1 MIFSLLR
8 KTVLPVNGYN
18 IQNSQNMDKQKIH
31 YCFTLSDVQME
42 YLRCKKYKIDRM
54 ECFMSL
60 ASLAERETTLVSI
73 SKTQQVEILCGQ
85 CLVDN
90 TQLAKLWDKDRKT
103 VPKLLQA
110 MEAVGISSSQK
121 VGDNRI
127 ITLHSLSGWYVDGR
141 FVKNG
146 FSLKR
151 NADGSAI
158 IHTEVPQ
165 ARVIVTTTEDN
176 TKSDKED
183 GHSANGISD
192 TDNKGNSSTADI
204 SSSLN
209 STSSN
214 DNRSVGKVGTMVIFP
229 MLLLAEFPHNKTTPD
244 SLLAIL
250 LPCKKQMPNR
260 VRENTTHIHSI
271 WQEAKHNSLTVLM
284 PMVTS
289 LTVTIT
295 AINRHTGANE
305 PPYRE
310 IIPKDD

>member
-1 MIFSLLR
+1 
-8 KTVLPVNGYN
+8 
-18 IQNSQNMDKQKIH
+18 MDKQKIH
-31 YCFTLSDVQME
+31 YCFTLSDAQME

-165 ARVIVTTTEDN
+165 ARVIVTTTEDD

-214 DNRSVGKVGTMVIFP
+214 DNRSVGKVGTTIFP
-229 MLLLAEFPHNKTTPD
+229 MLLQVEFPHNKTTPD

-260 VRENTTHIHSI
+260 MRENTTHIHSI
-271 WQEAKHNSLTVLM
+271 WQKDKHNSLTVLM
-284 PMVTS
+284 PMVTR
-289 LTVTIT
+289 LTATIT
-295 AINRHTGANE
+295 AINRHTETNE

>member
-1 MIFSLLR
+1 
-8 KTVLPVNGYN
+8 
-18 IQNSQNMDKQKIH
+18 MDKQKIH

-60 ASLAERETTLVSI
+60 AERETTLVPI

-141 FVKNG
+141 FFKNG

-151 NADGSAI
+151 NADGSTI
-158 IHTEVPQ
+158 IHAEVPQ
-165 ARVIVTTTEDN
+165 ARVTVTTTEDD

-183 GHSANGISD
+183 GQSANGISD
-192 TDNKGNSSTADI
+192 TDKKGNSSTAEI

-214 DNRSVGKVGTMVIFP
+214 DNRSVGKVGMNGNLSDAVTGRISPQQNYTRQSVGNP
-229 MLLLAEFPHNKTTPD
+229 S
-244 SLLAIL
+244 SL
-250 LPCKKQMPNR
+250 
-260 VRENTTHIHSI
+260 
-271 WQEAKHNSLTVLM
+271 QEADAKQNEGERNTYPQHLAGGQTQQSNGSNDNGYKPNDSHNG
-284 PMVTS
+284 
-289 LTVTIT
+289 
-295 AINRHTGANE
+295 NQ
-305 PPYRE
+305 
-310 IIPKDD
+310 

>member
-1 MIFSLLR
+1 
-8 KTVLPVNGYN
+8 
-18 IQNSQNMDKQKIH
+18 MDDKKLH
-31 YCFTLSDVQME
+31 RCFTFSEEQLKH
-42 YLRCKKYKIDRM
+42 LRSKKYKIDRM

-60 ASLAERETTLVSI
+60 VDLAEPVAKLVQI
-73 SKTQQVEILCGQ
+73 SKTKQVEILAGQ
-85 CLVDN
+85 VMVDN

-103 VPKLLQA
+103 APKLLQA

-121 VGDNRI
+121 VRDKRI

-165 ARVIVTTTEDN
+165 ARVTVTTTDVD

-214 DNRSVGKVGTMVIFP
+214 DNRSVGKVGMNGNLSDAVTGGNSPQQNYSRQSVGNPSSM
-229 MLLLAEFPHNKTTPD
+229 
-244 SLLAIL
+244 
-250 LPCKKQMPNR
+250 
-260 VRENTTHIHSI
+260 
-271 WQEAKHNSLTVLM
+271 QEADAKQNEGEHNTYPQHLAGGQTQQSNG
-284 PMVTS
+284 S
-289 LTVTIT
+289 
-295 AINRHTGANE
+295 NANGYK
-305 PPYRE
+305 PNGSHNGNQ
-310 IIPKDD
+310 

>member
-1 MIFSLLR
+1 MTFLFTEKNNPVSL
-8 KTVLPVNGYN
+8 GYN
-18 IQNSQNMDKQKIH
+18 IQMTQNMDKQKIH
-31 YCFTLSDVQME
+31 YCFTLSDEQVE
-42 YLRCKKYKIDRM
+42 YLRSKKYKIDRM

-60 ASLAERETTLVSI
+60 ATLAERETTLVPI

-85 CLVDN
+85 CMVDN

-103 VPKLLQA
+103 VPKLLLA
-110 MEAVGISSSQK
+110 METVGISSSQK

-158 IHTEVPQ
+158 VHTEVPK
-165 ARVIVTTTEDN
+165 ARVIVTATEDK
-176 TKSDKED
+176 TKSDTED

-192 TDNKGNSSTADI
+192 TANESNTSTAGI

-214 DNRSVGKVGTMVIFP
+214 DNGCVGKVGTNGNFSDAATVGNSP
-229 MLLLAEFPHNKTTPD
+229 QQSYSRLTAGNP
-244 SLLAIL
+244 SS
-250 LPCKKQMPNR
+250 Q
-260 VRENTTHIHSI
+260 
-271 WQEAKHNSLTVLM
+271 QEADAKKYEGGHNTYSQHQ
-284 PMVTS
+284 PEGQS
-289 LTVTIT
+289 QQS
-295 AINRHTGANE
+295 NGSNGN
-305 PPYRE
+305 
-310 IIPKDD
+310 DDKSNGCHNGNQ

>member
-1 MIFSLLR
+1 
-8 KTVLPVNGYN
+8 
-18 IQNSQNMDKQKIH
+18 MDKQKIH

-85 CLVDN
+85 CMVYN

-214 DNRSVGKVGTMVIFP
+214 DNRSVGKVGTNGNLSDAVTGGISQQQNYSRQSVGNP
-229 MLLLAEFPHNKTTPD
+229 SSLQEADAKQNEGEHNTYPQHLAEGQTQQSNGSNANAYKANSYHNGN
-244 SLLAIL
+244 
-250 LPCKKQMPNR
+250 Q
-260 VRENTTHIHSI
+260 
-271 WQEAKHNSLTVLM
+271 
-284 PMVTS
+284 
-289 LTVTIT
+289 
-295 AINRHTGANE
+295 
-305 PPYRE
+305 
-310 IIPKDD
+310 

>member
-1 MIFSLLR
+1 MIFLFTERNSLAIY
-8 KTVLPVNGYN
+8 GYN
-18 IQNSQNMDKQKIH
+18 IQMTQNMDKQKIH
-31 YCFTLSDVQME
+31 YCFTLSDKQVE
-42 YLRCKKYKIDRM
+42 YLRSKKYKIDRM

-60 ASLAERETTLVSI
+60 ATLAVRETSLVPV

-85 CLVDN
+85 CMVDN

-158 IHTEVPQ
+158 VHTEVPK

-176 TKSDKED
+176 RNSDTED
-183 GHSANGISD
+183 GHSGNGISD
-192 TDNKGNSSTADI
+192 TDNKGNTSTADI

-214 DNRSVGKVGTMVIFP
+214 DNGSVGKVWTNGY
-229 MLLLAEFPHNKTTPD
+229 LADAATDEISQQQGFSRQTVGN
-244 SLLAIL
+244 SSS
-250 LPCKKQMPNR
+250 M
-260 VRENTTHIHSI
+260 
-271 WQEAKHNSLTVLM
+271 QEADAKQNEGEHNTYPQHLAGGQTQQSNGSNDNGYK
-284 PMVTS
+284 PNDS
-289 LTVTIT
+289 H
-295 AINRHTGANE
+295 NGNQ
-305 PPYRE
+305 
-310 IIPKDD
+310 

>member
-1 MIFSLLR
+1 
-8 KTVLPVNGYN
+8 
-18 IQNSQNMDKQKIH
+18 MDKQKIH
-31 YCFTLSDVQME
+31 YCFTLSDTQVE

-60 ASLAERETTLVSI
+60 ASLAERETTLVPI

-110 MEAVGISSSQK
+110 METVGISSSQK
-121 VGDNRI
+121 IGENRI

-158 IHTEVPQ
+158 VHTEVPK

-176 TKSDKED
+176 KKSDTED

-192 TDNKGNSSTADI
+192 TANEGNTSTADI

-209 STSSN
+209 SASSN
-214 DNRSVGKVGTMVIFP
+214 DNRNVGKVGTNGNLSDAATGGISPQQGYLRQTVGNPSSM
-229 MLLLAEFPHNKTTPD
+229 
-244 SLLAIL
+244 
-250 LPCKKQMPNR
+250 
-260 VRENTTHIHSI
+260 
-271 WQEAKHNSLTVLM
+271 QEADAKQYEGGHDTYSQHQSEGQSQQPNGSNINGYKPNGYHNG
-284 PMVTS
+284 
-289 LTVTIT
+289 
-295 AINRHTGANE
+295 NQ
-305 PPYRE
+305 
-310 IIPKDD
+310 

>member
-1 MIFSLLR
+1 MTGCKANSMLSQRTFPQGEDGLDDFLFTEKNSLASY
-8 KTVLPVNGYN
+8 GYN

-31 YCFTLSDVQME
+31 YCFTLSDAQME

-127 ITLHSLSGWYVDGR
+127 ITMHSLSGWYVDGR

-158 IHTEVPQ
+158 VHTEVPQ
-165 ARVIVTTTEDN
+165 ARVFVTTTEDD

-183 GHSANGISD
+183 GHFSNGISD
-192 TDNKGNSSTADI
+192 TDNKGINDEATIGRRKLLAQSVCIECISRLSSHSNDRLQGELYVIAEDI
-204 SSSLN
+204 SPRRGWL
-209 STSSN
+209 
-214 DNRSVGKVGTMVIFP
+214 R
-229 MLLLAEFPHNKTTPD
+229 
-244 SLLAIL
+244 
-250 LPCKKQMPNR
+250 
-260 VRENTTHIHSI
+260 
-271 WQEAKHNSLTVLM
+271 
-284 PMVTS
+284 
-289 LTVTIT
+289 
-295 AINRHTGANE
+295 
-305 PPYRE
+305 
-310 IIPKDD
+310 